1 MAPQLEVTIMKW
13 LLFTLTFL
21 FLTEYRSEDMIIQ
34 MKTEQMLYTSV
45 GIRTNNGSGSGVI
58 IASGEGVTLVLT
70 AKHVIKNAKKPRI
83 RVYPDET
90 EYKATVIR
98 RSNKYDLAILAFEGN
113 HPFVAKLTDDL
124 NIQVFEKIY
133 KMGAGGGVEDPYPG
147 EGIITGIDEDSMQI
161 NCGVVMGDSG
171 GPLFKKDGD
180 DYVLVGIITMVGM
193 LQMGAPI
200 YHVGLAHNVIAIMDF
215 LSE

>member
-1 MAPQLEVTIMKW
+1 MKW

-45 GIRTNNGSGSGVI
+45 SIRTNNGSGSGVI
-58 IASGEGVTLVLT
+58 IASGEGTTLVLT
-70 AKHVIKNAKKPRI
+70 AKHVIKGAKKPRV

-90 EYKATVIR
+90 EYKAKVVM
-98 RSNKYDLAILAFEGN
+98 RSKKYDLAILSFEGN
-113 HPFVAKLTDDL
+113 HPFVAKLPDDL
-124 NIQVFEKIY
+124 NIRVYDKIY
-133 KMGAGGGVEDPYPG
+133 KMGAGGGIEDPYPG

-161 NCGVVMGDSG
+161 DCGVVMGDSG
-171 GPLFKKDGD
+171 GPLFKKVGD
-180 DYVLVGIITMVGM
+180 NYVLVGIITMVGM
-193 LQMGAPI
+193 LGPTTPI

-215 LSE
+215 VSE